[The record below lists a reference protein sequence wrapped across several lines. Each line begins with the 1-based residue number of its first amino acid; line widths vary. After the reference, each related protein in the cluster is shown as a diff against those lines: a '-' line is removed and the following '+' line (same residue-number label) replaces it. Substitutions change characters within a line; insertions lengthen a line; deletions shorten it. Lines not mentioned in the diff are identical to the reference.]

1 MKESERERESE
12 REIEKRAHLLA
23 QLPSLHDAHGLHVH
37 VHIVGQKRH
46 TSVTKRDT
54 PSAVP
59 DAETNTTPTFKSNA
73 ARANHQDCLQGELV
87 YEHERSSDSGARARD
102 RPPIPP
108 HKPNNKPTKNRKKQ
122 LRPTNQ

>member
-1 MKESERERESE
+1 VRESE

-108 HKPNNKPTKNRKKQ
+108 HKPNNKPTKNRTKQ